1 MFVSIGDKTINTQI
15 RFRQSLC
22 ISRRTR
28 HQPDFSLSD
37 WRDATLASLFF
48 ADVISTH
55 NSSSIAA
62 RVANTSAVVGRVTSP
77 FTSGYVTRVN
87 KPPWKVATSV
97 RASAIHQRR
106 ALLSCTVHWLV
117 LFAIMKLWLI
127 RQMVQTRKLSGELW
141 VVLKFLSTAW
151 IAEVAYHSLVKTIKV
166 WNRYST
172 RLAVLKLSKEV

>member
-1 MFVSIGDKTINTQI
+1 MRQLSLNTQQKNVINRDESNVFVSIKDKTINTQI
-15 RFRQSLC
+15 RFSQSLVD

-55 NSSSIAA
+55 NSSSSIAA
-62 RVANTSAVVGRVTSP
+62 RVANTSAVVVRVTSP

-87 KPPWKVATSV
+87 KPPWKVATSFC
-97 RASAIHQRR
+97 ASAIHQRR
-106 ALLSCTVHWLV
+106 ALLSSTVHWLV

-127 RQMVQTRKLSGELW
+127 RQMVQTRKANCELR
-141 VVLKFLSTAW
+141 V
-151 IAEVAYHSLVKTIKV
+151 
-166 WNRYST
+166 
-172 RLAVLKLSKEV
+172 